1 MNHNL
6 AKRLLIF
13 LAACFFVISTIF
25 TIGCAGSKIK
35 VEYEKED
42 NSGYSKADHKYKHK
56 KGGPPPHAP
65 AHGYRAKHHYRY
77 YPSCSVYYDSGRELY
92 FYLKGDNWKV
102 GASLPSSMRIRL
114 DDYVSLELDTG
125 KPYTYH
131 ADHVKKYPPG
141 KKKKKNK
148 KNKKK
153 SKWG

>member
-1 MNHNL
+1 MNRNL
-6 AKRLLIF
+6 ARRLFIC
-13 LAACFFVISTIF
+13 LAAGFFIISTIF

-35 VEYEKED
+35 FEYKKDD
-42 NSGYSKADHKYKHK
+42 NSKHSKAKHKYKHK
-56 KGGPPPHAP
+56 KGGPPRHAP

-77 YPSCSVYYDSGRELY
+77 YPSCSVYYDSGRNLY
-92 FYLKGDNWKV
+92 FYLKGDNWEV
-102 GASLPSSMRIRL
+102 GASLPSSIRVRL
-114 DDYVSLELDTG
+114 GDYVSMELDTG

-141 KKKKKNK
+141 KKKKKHK

>member
-6 AKRLLIF
+6 AKRLLIC
-13 LAACFFVISTIF
+13 LAACFFVISTMF

-77 YPSCSVYYDSGRELY
+77 YPSCSVYYDSGRKLY
-92 FYLKGDNWKV
+92 FYLKGDNWEI
-102 GASLPSSMRIRL
+102 GASLPSSIGVRL
-114 DDYVSLELDTG
+114 GDYVSIELETD
-125 KPYTYH
+125 KPYFYH
-131 ADHVKKYPPG
+131 AEHVKRYPPG
-141 KKKKKNK
+141 HMKKKNK
-148 KNKKK
+148 TNKKK
-153 SKWG
+153 YKWG